1 MTYSPHV
8 DQASAQEW
16 VQAPVYAG
24 QTGDVE
30 DFMPHACREQEQ
42 EVQQPV
48 PHLILGPATALQKT
62 NTNEHK
68 IWMAS
73 GTVPDQIS
81 STNQPAS
88 HKLCWLHTSH
98 VFYSF
103 FALHSI
109 IYTSQQV
116 ENQLGFFIQLIN
128 VAH

>member
-48 PHLILGPATALQKT
+48 PHLILGPATALQKI

-68 IWMAS
+68 I
-73 GTVPDQIS
+73 
-81 STNQPAS
+81 
-88 HKLCWLHTSH
+88 
-98 VFYSF
+98 
-103 FALHSI
+103 
-109 IYTSQQV
+109 
-116 ENQLGFFIQLIN
+116 
-128 VAH
+128 